1 MYVCYVCLCVHLD
14 ECVCLCVYVRMYDGY
29 VCVHVGDG
37 GGVRKIKP
45 SCRLFLSHGFP
56 PVLTYL
62 PLSTSL
68 G

>member
-1 MYVCYVCLCVHLD
+1 MYCDVYYVCMPVCMCMYVC
-14 ECVCLCVYVRMYDGY
+14 MYDGY
-29 VCVHVGDG
+29 VCVHVGGG
-37 GGVRKIKP
+37 GGVRRTRL

-62 PLSTSL
+62 PVSTSL